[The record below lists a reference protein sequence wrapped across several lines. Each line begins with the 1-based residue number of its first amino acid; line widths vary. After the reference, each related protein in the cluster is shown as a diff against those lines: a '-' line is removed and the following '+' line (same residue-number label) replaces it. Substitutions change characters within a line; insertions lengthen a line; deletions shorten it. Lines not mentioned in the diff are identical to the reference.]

1 MSVEGEKFAAVV
13 FNPVKT
19 DAEKLKRIITED
31 AVEHGW
37 GEPLFIATTVDD
49 PGVSMAKQAVEKGAS
64 VVVAAGGDGTVRCV
78 AEGLRSSGVPL
89 AIVPAGTGNL
99 LARNLD
105 LPLGNVKQAV
115 SIAYAGNDRAIDVG
129 IAEVRAENGPAQQYV
144 FLVMAGMGIDAQMIA
159 NTNDD
164 LKKSV
169 GWLAYADAVVR
180 SLADLKPFRIRYQL
194 AESAPHSAHVSTI
207 LVANCGT
214 LPAGIELL
222 PDAKIDDGKLDLAVL
237 QPKGA
242 LGWLQVW
249 RKVRWENGV
258 LRRSSIGRRILT
270 ATEGRDRTVT
280 YLRSPMVTVKPDD
293 PQQLELDG
301 DEIGTTTATRFTVD
315 PLALTVK
322 VPVPRSRAAAKQ
334 RAAATAETAADKA

>member
-1 MSVEGEKFAAVV
+1 MSVEGERFAAVV
-13 FNPVKT
+13 YNPVKL
-19 DAEKLKRIITED
+19 DAAKLKQVFT
-31 AVEHGW
+31 AGAAEHGW
-37 GEPLFIATTVDD
+37 AEPRFVETTVDD
-49 PGVSMAKQAVEKGAS
+49 PGVSMARDAVAAGAS
-64 VVVAAGGDGTVRCV
+64 LVVAAGGDGTVRSV
-78 AEGLRSSGVPL
+78 AEGLRSSGIPL

-105 LPLGNVKQAV
+105 LPLNNLKHSMTVAYTGTQR
-115 SIAYAGNDRAIDVG
+115 SIDMG
-129 IAEVRAENGPAQQYV
+129 IAEVRADDGTNEYV

-180 SLADLKPFRIRYQL
+180 SVAGLKPFRIRYQL
-194 AESAPHSAHVSTI
+194 AESTPHSAHVSTI

-237 QPKGA
+237 QPKGV

-258 LRRSSIGRRILT
+258 LRRSSIGRRILK
-270 ATEGRDRTVT
+270 ASEGRDSTVT
-280 YLRSPMVTVKPDD
+280 YLRSAMVTVKPDD
-293 PQQLELDG
+293 AQELELDG
-301 DEIGTTTATRFTVD
+301 DEIGTTSATRFTVD
-315 PLALTVK
+315 PGALTVMVHPK
-322 VPVPRSRAAAKQ
+322 R
-334 RAAATAETAADKA
+334 

>member
-1 MSVEGEKFAAVV
+1 MSHDQQKFAAVV
-13 FNPVKT
+13 YNPVKT
-19 DAEKLKRIITED
+19 DPDRLKRVFTD
-31 AVEHGW
+31 GAAEHGW
-37 GEPLFIATTVDD
+37 GEPTFVETTVDD
-49 PGVSMAKQAVEKGAS
+49 PGAAVAKQAAADGAS
-64 VVVAAGGDGTVRCV
+64 IVVAAGGDGTVRSV
-78 AEGLRSSGVPL
+78 AEGLRDSGVPL

-105 LPLGNVKQAV
+105 LPLSNVKHAMAV
-115 SIAYAGNDRAIDVG
+115 AYTGDTRTIDLG
-129 IAEVRAENGPAQQYV
+129 IAEVRSEVGGAVDEYV

-180 SLADLKPFRIRYQL
+180 SLSGIKPFRIRYQL
-194 AESAPHSAHVSTI
+194 KDAAPHGAHVSTI

-222 PDAKIDDGKLDLAVL
+222 PDALIDDGELDVAVL
-237 QPKGA
+237 QPKGV

-258 LRRSSIGRRILT
+258 LRRSSIGRRILK
-270 ATEGRDRTVT
+270 ASEGKDSTVT
-280 YLRSPMVTVKPDD
+280 YLRSPGVTVRPDD
-293 PQQLELDG
+293 PQELELDG
-301 DEIGTTTATRFTVD
+301 DEVGAASIVRFSVD
-315 PLALTVK
+315 AGALAVK
-322 VPVPRSRAAAKQ
+322 VPASR
-334 RAAATAETAADKA
+334 

>member
-1 MSVEGEKFAAVV
+1 MSVGGKRFAAVV
-13 FNPVKT
+13 YNPVKT
-19 DAEKLKRIITED
+19 DGDKLKKIFTEG

-37 GEPLFIATTVDD
+37 DEPRFIETTVDD
-49 PGVSMAKQAVEKGAS
+49 PGVAMAKDAVRDGAS
-64 VVVAAGGDGTVRCV
+64 VVIAAGGDGTVRCV

-89 AIVPAGTGNL
+89 AIVAAGTGNL

-105 LPLGNVKQAV
+105 IPLSNVKQAMT
-115 SIAYAGNDRAIDVG
+115 IAYTGDDRTIDVG
-129 IAEVRAENGPAQQYV
+129 VAEVKSDDRATQEYV

-164 LKKSV
+164 LKKTV

-180 SLADLKPFRIRYQL
+180 SLAGLKPFRIRYQL
-194 AESAPHSAHVSTI
+194 AESAPHGAHVSTI

-222 PDAKIDDGKLDLAVL
+222 PDAKVDDGKLDLAVL
-237 QPKGA
+237 QPKGV
-242 LGWLQVW
+242 LGWVQVW

-258 LRRSSIGRRILT
+258 LRRSSIGRRILK
-270 ATEGRDRTVT
+270 ASEGRDSTIT

-293 PQQLELDG
+293 PQELELDG
-301 DEIGTTTATRFTVD
+301 DEVGTTTATRFTVD

-322 VPVPRSRAAAKQ
+322 VPQAR
-334 RAAATAETAADKA
+334 